1 LEADKLHTPVL
12 LKEVIELTS
21 PREGDIVIDGTLGM
35 GGHAEAFLEKIAPSG
50 LLIGLDKSPES
61 IEIARRRLEG
71 KGNFRLFNAGFED
84 MGRIAEELD
93 LLGKVDIVLLDL
105 GLSSFLLE
113 HSGRGFSFKR
123 DEPLDMRFDP
133 QSGHPASHYLN
144 TMSQEE
150 LARVIWEYGEE
161 RLSRRIARKIVEN
174 RPLET
179 TLDLVRAVEMAV
191 PRKYWNRALK
201 RVFQAFRILV
211 NRELDVL
218 KFALNEALRVLKP
231 GGRLAVISYHSL
243 EDRIVKMF
251 SRREDVEAI
260 TRKPVVPS
268 PEEVERN
275 PRSRSA
281 KLRVMKKVEDA

>member
-1 LEADKLHTPVL
+1 M
-12 LKEVIELTS
+12 ELTS
-21 PREGDIVIDGTLGM
+21 PGPGDVVVDGTVGM
-35 GGHAEAFLEKIAPSG
+35 GGHAEAFLERIAPSG
-50 LLIGLDKSPES
+50 LLIGFDKSPES
-61 IEIARRRLEG
+61 LEMARKRLEG
-71 KGNFRLFNAGFED
+71 GGNFRLYNAGFED
-84 MGRIAEELD
+84 MGRIVREMGLD
-93 LLGKVDIVLLDL
+93 GKVDIIFLDL

-133 QSGHPASHYLN
+133 RQGHPASHYIN
-144 TMSQEE
+144 TMSREE
-150 LARVIWEYGEE
+150 LARIIWEYGEE
-161 RLSRRIARKIVEN
+161 RFSRRIARRIVEN

-191 PRKYWNRALK
+191 PRRHWNRALK

-218 KFALNEALRVLKP
+218 RFALNEALDILKP

-251 SRREDVEAI
+251 SRREDVEVI

-268 PEEVERN
+268 VEEVKRN

-281 KLRVMKKVEDA
+281 KLRVVRKAVGTRAET

>member
-1 LEADKLHTPVL
+1 MD
-12 LKEVIELTS
+12 LTS
-21 PREGDIVIDGTLGM
+21 PSPGDVVIDGTLGM
-35 GGHAEAFLEKIAPSG
+35 GGHAEAFLHRIAPSG

-61 IEIARRRLEG
+61 LKIARRRLEG
-71 KGNFRLFNAGFED
+71 KGNFRLFNVGFED
-84 MGRIAEELD
+84 MGRIAEELNVM
-93 LLGKVDIVLLDL
+93 GKVDIVLLDL

-113 HSGRGFSFKR
+113 HSGRGFSFRR

-133 QSGHPASHYLN
+133 SSGYPASHYLN
-144 TMSQEE
+144 TLSQEE
-150 LARVIWEYGEE
+150 LARIIWEYGEE
-161 RLSRRIARKIVEN
+161 RFSRRIARRIVEN
-174 RPLET
+174 RPMET

-218 KFALNEALRVLKP
+218 KVALNEALRVLKP

-251 SRREDVEAI
+251 SKRGDVEAI
-260 TRKPVVPS
+260 TRRPVVPS
-268 PEEVERN
+268 AEEVERN

-281 KLRVMKKVEDA
+281 KLRVIRRIG

>member
-1 LEADKLHTPVL
+1 M
-12 LKEVIELTS
+12 ELTS
-21 PREGDIVIDGTLGM
+21 PGPGDVVVDGTVGM
-35 GGHAEAFLEKIAPSG
+35 GGHAEAFLERIAPSG
-50 LLIGLDKSPES
+50 LLIGFDKSPES
-61 IEIARRRLEG
+61 LEMARKRLEG
-71 KGNFRLFNAGFED
+71 GGNFRLYNAGFED
-84 MGRIAEELD
+84 MGRIVREMGLD
-93 LLGKVDIVLLDL
+93 GKVDIVFLDL

-133 QSGHPASHYLN
+133 RQGHPASHYIN
-144 TMSQEE
+144 TMGREE
-150 LARVIWEYGEE
+150 LARIIWEYGEE
-161 RLSRRIARKIVEN
+161 RFSRRIARRIVEN

-191 PRKYWNRALK
+191 PRRHWNRALK

-218 KFALNEALRVLKP
+218 RFALNEALDILKP

-251 SRREDVEAI
+251 SRREDVEVI

-268 PEEVERN
+268 VEEVERN

-281 KLRVMKKVEDA
+281 KLRVVRKAVGTRAET

>member
-1 LEADKLHTPVL
+1 M
-12 LKEVIELTS
+12 ELTS
-21 PREGDIVIDGTLGM
+21 PGPGDVVVDGTVGM
-35 GGHAEAFLEKIAPSG
+35 GGHAEAFLERIAPSG
-50 LLIGLDKSPES
+50 LLIGFDKSPES
-61 IEIARRRLEG
+61 LEMARKRLEG
-71 KGNFRLFNAGFED
+71 GGNFRLYNAGFED
-84 MGRIAEELD
+84 MGRIVREMGLD
-93 LLGKVDIVLLDL
+93 GKVDIVFLDL

-133 QSGHPASHYLN
+133 RQGHPASHYIN
-144 TMSQEE
+144 TMSREE
-150 LARVIWEYGEE
+150 LARIIWEYGEE
-161 RLSRRIARKIVEN
+161 RFSRRIARRIVEN

-191 PRKYWNRALK
+191 PRRHWNRALK

-218 KFALNEALRVLKP
+218 RFALNEALDILKP

-251 SRREDVEAI
+251 SRREDVEVI

-268 PEEVERN
+268 VEEVKRN

-281 KLRVMKKVEDA
+281 KLRVVRKAVGTRAET

>member
-1 LEADKLHTPVL
+1 MD
-12 LKEVIELTS
+12 LTS
-21 PREGDIVIDGTLGM
+21 PSPGDVVIDGTLGM
-35 GGHAEAFLEKIAPSG
+35 GGHAEAFLERIAPSG
-50 LLIGLDKSPES
+50 FLIGLDKSPES
-61 IEIARRRLEG
+61 LEIARKRLKG
-71 KGNFRLFNAGFED
+71 KGNFRLFNAGFEE
-84 MGRIAEELD
+84 MGRIAEELN
-93 LLGKVDIVLLDL
+93 LVGQVDIVLLDL

-133 QSGHPASHYLN
+133 NSGYPASHYLN
-144 TMSQEE
+144 TLSQEE

-161 RLSRRIARKIVEN
+161 RFSRRIARKIVES

-191 PRKYWNRALK
+191 PRRHWNRALK

-218 KFALNEALRVLKP
+218 KVALNEALEVLKP

-251 SRREDVEAI
+251 SKRGDVEAI

-268 PEEVERN
+268 AEEVGRN

-281 KLRVMKKVEDA
+281 KLRVIRKLS